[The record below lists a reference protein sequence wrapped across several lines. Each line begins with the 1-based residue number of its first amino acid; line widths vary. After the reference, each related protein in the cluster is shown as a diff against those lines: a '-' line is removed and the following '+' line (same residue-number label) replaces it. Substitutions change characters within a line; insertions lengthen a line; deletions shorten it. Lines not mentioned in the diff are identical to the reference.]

1 MVTVKRFLVL
11 MKKIVSII
19 SKPIIVTLLVLT
31 ADQWLKIWVKTH
43 MYWSQEFPVIG
54 DWFYIHFTE
63 NKGMAFGMEF
73 GGDWGKLALSLFR
86 IIAVCGIGYYLFKVI
101 PKNAH
106 KGLKI
111 SVSLIFAGAIGNIL
125 DSAFYGIIFNE
136 SFNQIATFLPEEGGY
151 APFLYGW
158 VVDMFYFPLI
168 EGNFPNWFPFWGGE
182 HFLFFR
188 PVFNIADA
196 SISFG
201 IGLIFLFNKRF
212 FKKEEEIAK
221 EGND

>member
-1 MVTVKRFLVL
+1 MYSLKRFLIS
-11 MKKIVSII
+11 MNKILSII
-19 SKPIIVTLLVLT
+19 SKPIIVTLFVLT

-111 SVSLIFAGAIGNIL
+111 CVALIFSGAIGNIL

-136 SFNQIATFLPEEGGY
+136 SLNQIATFLPEEGGY
-151 APFLYGW
+151 APFLHGW

-168 EGNFPNWFPFWGGE
+168 EGNFPDWFPFWGGE

-212 FKKEEEIAK
+212 FKKDS
-221 EGND
+221 NR